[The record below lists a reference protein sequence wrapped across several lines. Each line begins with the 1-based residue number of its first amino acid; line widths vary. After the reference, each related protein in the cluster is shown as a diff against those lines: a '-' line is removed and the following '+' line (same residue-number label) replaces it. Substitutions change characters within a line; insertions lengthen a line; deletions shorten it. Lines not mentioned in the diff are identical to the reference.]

1 MVQSYICVCV
11 CGVSFTY
18 RVVCMHSVSFRYV
31 MFMYVLGVCKLDIGD
46 IGMDVFIY
54 LGVL

>member
-1 MVQSYICVCV
+1 MHMGHSYICV

-18 RVVCMHSVSFRYV
+18 RVLCSVSFRYV
-31 MFMYVLGVCKLDIGD
+31 MFMYVLGLCKLDIGD